1 MILPETWMHKWTEDR
16 WYGTLLITA
25 AVAGLVVMMH
35 HPTAR
40 SVLTAGDPAAAARMN
55 RFLHGLAIAAMPVQ
69 LIGLMGLG
77 RRLRSPLLHRAALT
91 VQAFGLVAGMGAA
104 VASGF
109 VATQLLEGTLAAGP
123 SAQLDQL
130 LRYTGFWN
138 QGLAA
143 VYVAATAVSIL
154 LWSVAIL
161 RGRGLPQ
168 ASGAFG
174 LLVGAGV
181 LLWQSIGRQHLG
193 LPQFGAI
200 VLAEA
205 VWLVWVGVA
214 ILRVEARP

>member
-1 MILPETWMHKWTEDR
+1 MHKWTEDR
-16 WYGTLLITA
+16 WCGTFLITA
-25 AVAGLVVMMH
+25 AVGGLVVMLH

-40 SVLTAGDPAAAARMN
+40 SMLTAGNPAAAAGMN
-55 RFLHGLAIAAMPVQ
+55 RFLHGLAIAAIPVQ

-77 RRLRSPLLHRAALT
+77 RRLGSPLLHRAALT

-109 VATQLLEGTLAAGP
+109 VATQVLEGTLAAGP
-123 SAQLDQL
+123 SAQFDQL

-143 VYVAATAVSIL
+143 VYVAATAVSLL
-154 LWSVAIL
+154 LWSAAIL
-161 RGRGLPQ
+161 RGRQLPR
-168 ASGAFG
+168 AAGGYG

-181 LLWQSIGRQHLG
+181 LLWQGFSRQHLG
-193 LPQFGAI
+193 IPQFGAI
-200 VLAEA
+200 VLAEG

-214 ILRVEARP
+214 MIRQRNPEPS